1 MILDKMDPAVI
12 AAYSPE
18 FQKAFAAISA
28 LTPDAPLGKFEIDG
42 DRIYGNVME
51 YDAVLPEAEKLEAHR
66 KYVDIQAVITGVERM
81 AWANIDG
88 LETVDAYNDVKDVA
102 FVRTPS
108 VGVSHIELVP
118 GLFAVFYPEDG
129 HYGKI
134 RPLNAPAGKVKK
146 VVVKVKL

>member
-28 LTPDAPLGKFEIDG
+28 LTPDTPLGKFEIDG

-66 KYVDIQAVITGVERM
+66 KYVDIQAVIAGVERM

-88 LETVDAYNDVKDVA
+88 LETVDA
-102 FVRTPS
+102 
-108 VGVSHIELVP
+108 
-118 GLFAVFYPEDG
+118 
-129 HYGKI
+129 
-134 RPLNAPAGKVKK
+134 
-146 VVVKVKL
+146 